1 MFYYNYYIILLII
14 IIISFLLLSEI
25 IIPIGQFTD
34 NQHCVASPKMF
45 YHRGIGYNGAKTD
58 CGIAH
63 LLGILLTNS
72 YDLL

>member
-1 MFYYNYYIILLII
+1 M
-14 IIISFLLLSEI
+14 
-25 IIPIGQFTD
+25 PIGQFTD